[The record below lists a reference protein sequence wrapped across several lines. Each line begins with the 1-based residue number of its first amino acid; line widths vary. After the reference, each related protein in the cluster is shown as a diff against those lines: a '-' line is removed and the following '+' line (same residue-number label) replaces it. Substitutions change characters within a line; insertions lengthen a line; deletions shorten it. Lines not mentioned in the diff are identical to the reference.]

1 MTDPYKIL
9 GVTPSS
15 SDEEVKA
22 AYREL
27 AKKYHPDNYNNS
39 PLSDLASD
47 KMKETNEAYDQI
59 MDARRGAPGQSGQP
73 GRAYSQPSSQFSDI
87 RHLINHNRIT
97 DAEELLDGVP
107 EASRDGEW
115 YFLKGSVFYTRGWL
129 DEAFHYFTQAAT
141 RNPDNP
147 EYRAALNQ
155 MAWQRTNGANP
166 RGGYGESPRVGAC
179 CTPCDVCNG
188 LICADC
194 CCECMGGDLINC
206 C

>member
-1 MTDPYKIL
+1 MTDPYKVL
-9 GVTPSS
+9 GVSASS
-15 SDEEVKA
+15 SDEEVKT

-27 AKKYHPDNYNNS
+27 AKKYHPDHYSDS
-39 PLSDLASD
+39 PLSDLAAD
-47 KMKETNEAYDQI
+47 KMKEINEAYDQI
-59 MDARRGAPGQSGQP
+59 MDMRRGNAGVGASSGKSYSAP
-73 GRAYSQPSSQFSDI
+73 ASQFSDI
-87 RHLINHNRIT
+87 RRLINSNRIA

-107 EASRDGEW
+107 ESSRDAEW

-129 DEAFHYFTQAAT
+129 DEAFRNFSQAASM
-141 RNPDNP
+141 NPDNP

-155 MAWQRTNGANP
+155 MAWQRNNGTSP
-166 RGGYGESPRVGAC
+166 RGGYGPSPRMAAG
-179 CTPCDVCNG
+179 CTPCDVCNS